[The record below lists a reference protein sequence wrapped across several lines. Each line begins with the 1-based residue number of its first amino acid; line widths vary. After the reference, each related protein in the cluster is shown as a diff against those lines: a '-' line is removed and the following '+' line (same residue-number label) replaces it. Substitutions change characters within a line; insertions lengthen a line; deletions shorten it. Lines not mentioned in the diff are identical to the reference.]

1 MSFAILGI
9 GTALPPTMVTQT
21 EAMEIARLV
30 CARTDK
36 QRAVLPLLY
45 RLTGIEKRH
54 IVFQSAFVRDVLDG
68 TAATNSVFLPSR
80 ADQDNGPT
88 TGERMRYYAQEAGK
102 LALPACA
109 KCLDRAGLHPHELTH
124 LVTVSCTG
132 FAAPGVDSELIRGL
146 GLSSTIERTHV
157 GFMGCHGAF
166 NGLRVARGL
175 TGAEPN
181 ARVLVC
187 AVELCSL
194 HFRYSWDP
202 EKIVGNA
209 LFADGAA
216 AVAGMSG
223 ANAPGESWRVTAS
236 GSFLFPD
243 STDAMTWT
251 IGEHGFEMT
260 LSARVPEL
268 IGEQLRPWL
277 NEWLETHGLTRRQI
291 GSWAI
296 HPGGPRILSA
306 VEKALDLPADATA
319 VSRDVLKSCGNLS
332 SATVIFLLDRLRSRQ
347 AKRPCV
353 ALGFGPGLTAE
364 AMLLN

>member
-1 MSFAILGI
+1 
-9 GTALPPTMVTQT
+9 
-21 EAMEIARLV
+21 
-30 CARTDK
+30 
-36 QRAVLPLLY
+36 
-45 RLTGIEKRH
+45 
-54 IVFQSAFVRDVLDG
+54 
-68 TAATNSVFLPSR
+68 
-80 ADQDNGPT
+80 
-88 TGERMRYYAQEAGK
+88 
-102 LALPACA
+102 
-109 KCLDRAGLHPHELTH
+109 
-124 LVTVSCTG
+124 VSCTG
-132 FAAPGVDSELIRGL
+132 FVAPGVDSELIRGL
-146 GLSSTIERTHV
+146 ELSPTIERTHV

-175 TGAEPN
+175 AGAEPD

-202 EKIVGNA
+202 GKMVGNA

-216 AVAGMSG
+216 AVVGMNG
-223 ANAPGESWRVTAS
+223 ANAPRESWRTTAS

-277 NEWLETHGLTRRQI
+277 DDWLGKHNLARHKI

-332 SATVIFLLDRLRSRQ
+332 SATVIFLLDGLRSRQ
-347 AKRPCV
+347 ANRPCV

-364 AMLLN
+364 AMLLT

>member
-1 MSFAILGI
+1 
-9 GTALPPTMVTQT
+9 
-21 EAMEIARLV
+21 
-30 CARTDK
+30 
-36 QRAVLPLLY
+36 
-45 RLTGIEKRH
+45 
-54 IVFQSAFVRDVLDG
+54 
-68 TAATNSVFLPSR
+68 NSVFPPSR
-80 ADQDNGPT
+80 AQEDNGPT
-88 TGERMRYYAQEAGK
+88 TGERMRYYAQVASK

-109 KCLDRAGLHPHELTH
+109 KCLDRAGVHPRELTH

-146 GLSSTIERTHV
+146 GFSATIERTHV
-157 GFMGCHGAF
+157 GFMGCHGTF

-175 TGAEPN
+175 AGAEPD

-216 AVAGMSG
+216 AVVGM
-223 ANAPGESWRVTAS
+223 NGEDTSQDFWRVAAS
-236 GSFLFPD
+236 GSFLFPE
-243 STDAMTWT
+243 SADAMTWT

-277 NEWLETHGLTRRQI
+277 DDWLGKHRLTRRQI

-306 VEKALDLPADATA
+306 VEKALDLPGDATA
-319 VSRDVLKSCGNLS
+319 VSRDVLRSCGNLS
-332 SATVIFLLDRLRSRQ
+332 SATVIFLLERLRLRQ

-364 AMLLN
+364 AMLLT